1 MGTKVEK
8 IVILT
13 DSTSDLIDKYK
24 NKDHIFILPLY
35 VNIDGSYLKD
45 GIEITSDEV
54 VEFNKNNPDNLA
66 KSSAPSPGD
75 CAHIIEGI
83 RAKGYKKIIIISVS
97 SKLST
102 THNVFNHVLDDD
114 MYLLDS
120 RSASLMESLL
130 VNYADDLINEGL
142 SFEEICTRLD
152 QIRDEKAAYIWV
164 DTLENLVKG
173 GRISAPLGKA
183 VKFLNIKPM
192 LKVASEGKVD
202 LVKLRVK
209 EDKAI
214 DQVIKKV
221 RSDLEGVKEY
231 YLGLGFGGDK
241 SLLEKIEDKASDL
254 IKSAKA
260 YHKNTFGSVLRVYSG
275 EKAFALFYIR
285 IK

>member
-8 IVILT
+8 IAILT

-192 LKVASEGKVD
+192 LKVVSEGKVD

>member
-1 MGTKVEK
+1 MEK
-8 IVILT
+8 IAILT

-75 CAHIIEGI
+75 CAHIIEEI

-142 SFEEICTRLD
+142 SFEEICPRLD

-254 IKSAKA
+254 IKRAKA
-260 YHKNTFGSVLRVYSG
+260 YHYNTFGSVLRVYSG

>member
-1 MGTKVEK
+1 MEK
-8 IVILT
+8 IAILT
-13 DSTSDLIDKYK
+13 DSTSDLIEKYK
-24 NKDHIFILPLY
+24 KEDHIFVLPLY
-35 VNIDGSYLKD
+35 VNINGSYLKD

-54 VEFNKNNPDNLA
+54 VEFNKNNPDKLA

-75 CAHIIEGI
+75 CAHIIEEI
-83 RAKGYKKIIIISVS
+83 RSKGYKKIIIISVS

-102 THNVFNHVLDDD
+102 THNVFNHVLDDE

-164 DTLENLVKG
+164 DSLENLVKG

-202 LVKLRVK
+202 LVKLKVK

-221 RSDLEGVKEY
+221 RSDLEGAKEY

-254 IKSAKA
+254 IEKAKS
-260 YHKNTFGSVLRVYSG
+260 YHQNTFGSVLRVYSG

>member
-1 MGTKVEK
+1 MEK
-8 IVILT
+8 IAILT

-24 NKDHIFILPLY
+24 NMDNIFVLPLY

-54 VEFNKNNPDNLA
+54 VEFNKKNPDNLA

-75 CAHIIEGI
+75 CAHIIEEI
-83 RAKGYKKIIIISVS
+83 RAKGYKKIIIISLS

-130 VNYADDLINEGL
+130 VNYVDDLIKEGL
-142 SFEEICTRLD
+142 SFKEICTRLN
-152 QIRDEKAAYIWV
+152 QIRDEKAAYVWV
-164 DTLENLVKG
+164 DSLENLVKG

-192 LKVASEGKVD
+192 LKVANEGKVD

-214 DQVIKKV
+214 DQAIKKV
-221 RSDLEGVKEY
+221 KADLEGAKEY

-241 SLLEKIEDKASDL
+241 SLFEKIEDKASDL
-254 IKSAKA
+254 INKAKA
-260 YHKNTFGSVLRVYSG
+260 YHHNTFGSVLRVYSG
-275 EKAFALFYIR
+275 EKAFGLFYIR

>member
-1 MGTKVEK
+1 MEK
-8 IVILT
+8 IAILT

-75 CAHIIEGI
+75 CAHIIEEI

-142 SFEEICTRLD
+142 SFEEICTRLN

-241 SLLEKIEDKASDL
+241 SLFEKIEDKASDL
-254 IKSAKA
+254 IKSAKS
-260 YHKNTFGSVLRVYSG
+260 YHHNTFGSVLRVYSG

>member
-1 MGTKVEK
+1 MEK
-8 IVILT
+8 IAILT

-24 NKDHIFILPLY
+24 NKDNIFILPLY
-35 VNIDGSYLKD
+35 VNIDGNYLKD
-45 GIEITSDEV
+45 EIEITSDEV
-54 VEFNKNNPDNLA
+54 VEHNKNNPDNLA

-75 CAHIIEGI
+75 CVEIIEKI
-83 RAKGYKKIIIISVS
+83 RAKGYQKIIIISLS
-97 SKLST
+97 SALSAT
-102 THNVFNHVLDDD
+102 YNVFKNELDED
-114 MYLLDS
+114 MYLMDS
-120 RSASLMESLL
+120 RNASLMESLL

-152 QIRDEKAAYIWV
+152 QVRDEKAAYVWV
-164 DTLENLVKG
+164 DSLENLVKG

-192 LKVASEGKVD
+192 LKVANEGKVD
-202 LVKLRVK
+202 LVKLKVK

-214 DQVIKKV
+214 DQAIKKV
-221 RSDLEGVKEY
+221 KADLEGVKEY
-231 YLGLGFGGDK
+231 YMGLGFGGDK

-254 IKSAKA
+254 IERAKS
-260 YHKNTFGSVLRVYSG
+260 YHQNTFGSVLRVYSG

>member
-1 MGTKVEK
+1 MEK
-8 IVILT
+8 IAILT

-24 NKDHIFILPLY
+24 NKDHIFVLPLY

-54 VEFNKNNPDNLA
+54 VEHNKNNPDNLA

-75 CAHIIEGI
+75 CAEIIEKI
-83 RAKGYKKIIIISVS
+83 RAKGYQKIIIISLS
-97 SKLST
+97 SGLSAT
-102 THNVFNHVLDDD
+102 YNVFKNELDED

-120 RSASLMESLL
+120 RNASLMESLL

-152 QIRDEKAAYIWV
+152 QVRDEKAAYVWV
-164 DTLENLVKG
+164 DSLENLVKG

-192 LKVASEGKVD
+192 LKVANEGKVD
-202 LVKLRVK
+202 LVKLRAK

-214 DQVIKKV
+214 DQAIKKV
-221 RSDLEGVKEY
+221 KADIEGAKEY

-241 SLLEKIEDKASDL
+241 SLFEKIEDKASEL
-254 IKSAKA
+254 INKAKA
-260 YHKNTFGSVLRVYSG
+260 YHHNTFGSVLRVYSG
-275 EKAFALFYIR
+275 EKAFGLFYIR

>member
-1 MGTKVEK
+1 
-8 IVILT
+8 
-13 DSTSDLIDKYK
+13 
-24 NKDHIFILPLY
+24 
-35 VNIDGSYLKD
+35 
-45 GIEITSDEV
+45 
-54 VEFNKNNPDNLA
+54 
-66 KSSAPSPGD
+66 
-75 CAHIIEGI
+75 
-83 RAKGYKKIIIISVS
+83 
-97 SKLST
+97 
-102 THNVFNHVLDDD
+102 
-114 MYLLDS
+114 
-120 RSASLMESLL
+120 MESLL

>member
-1 MGTKVEK
+1 MEK
-8 IVILT
+8 IAILT

-24 NKDHIFILPLY
+24 NKDHIFVLPLY

-45 GIEITSDEV
+45 GIEITSVEV
-54 VEFNKNNPDNLA
+54 VEFNKKNPDKLA

-75 CAHIIEGI
+75 CDHIIEEI
-83 RAKGYKKIIIISVS
+83 RAKGYQKIIIISVS

-152 QIRDEKAAYIWV
+152 QVRDEKAAYIWV
-164 DTLENLVKG
+164 DSIENLVKG

-214 DQVIKKV
+214 EQVIKKV
-221 RSDLEGVKEY
+221 RSDLEKAKEY
-231 YLGLGFGGDK
+231 YLGLGIGGDK
-241 SLLEKIEDKASDL
+241 SLREKIEDMASDL
-254 IKSAKA
+254 IESAKS
-260 YHKNTFGSVLRVYSG
+260 YHHNTFGSVLRVYSG